1 MKNYIDIN
9 RQQKLA
15 ERNNYKSAI
24 ALFHYDYKIERAV
37 QYETLAKERV
47 KNEQALKEREKMI
60 LTSLGM
66 WDPRRAISIY
76 SLNFQY

>member
-1 MKNYIDIN
+1 MKNYMVIN
-9 RQQKLA
+9 RQQKFA
-15 ERNNYKSAI
+15 EWNNYRPTI
-24 ALFHYDYKIERAV
+24 ALFHDDYKIEREV

-76 SLNFQY
+76 SLNFEY